1 MLKLL
6 LAVDGSEHSELT
18 VRKVIDMAAKIPAL
32 TARLVNVQ
40 PQPLNWEFHHGVVED
55 DAVVR
60 EKQLG
65 RRLLEEELGMLEAA
79 GVPHE
84 WSVEIGDPAEEIVR
98 VASETSC
105 DVIAIGSHGL
115 GALASLVLG
124 SVATRV
130 VRMSRIP
137 VLLLK

>member
-1 MLKLL
+1 M
-6 LAVDGSEHSELT
+6 
-18 VRKVIDMAAKIPAL
+18 
-32 TARLVNVQ
+32 
-40 PQPLNWEFHHGVVED
+40 VED

-65 RRLLEEELGMLEAA
+65 RRLLEKELGILEAP
-79 GVPHE
+79 GIPHE

-98 VASETSC
+98 VANETSR
-105 DVIAIGSHGL
+105 DMIAIGSHGL

-130 VRMSRIP
+130 VRMRRIP
-137 VLLLK
+137 VLLFK